1 MKLAVIYDS
10 KTNNTAAVAG
20 YMAEAMNSLE
30 GVEAKTFL
38 YSEVDTE
45 FVKECKGVVFGCPTY
60 AAGPTSDFYTWMEK
74 NAGGLNLAGKLGGVF
89 ATEQYIHGG
98 ADLTMNALLIHLLV
112 YGMMIY
118 SGGASCGKPVI
129 HMGPVEV
136 SPKKEDFKELF
147 EIFGNTGVK
156 DQRINLLSKRK
167 LRKMKTAGNNRK
179 TTSNRVALYGLLI
192 ALAFVLS
199 YVETLFPVYLG
210 APGVKLGLAN
220 LVTVIA
226 LYGLGVKEA
235 FAINVVRV
243 LLSGFTVGN
252 MSSILFGMAGA
263 VLSLFL
269 MAVCKKLRLFD
280 MTGISIIGGV
290 AHNIGQ
296 FLVAAFVTKT
306 FGVFS
311 YLPVLLIAGTVAGAL
326 IGLLGGIILKRI
338 SRILP
343 KG

>member
-1 MKLAVIYDS
+1 
-10 KTNNTAAVAG
+10 
-20 YMAEAMNSLE
+20 
-30 GVEAKTFL
+30 
-38 YSEVDTE
+38 
-45 FVKECKGVVFGCPTY
+45 
-60 AAGPTSDFYTWMEK
+60 
-74 NAGGLNLAGKLGGVF
+74 
-89 ATEQYIHGG
+89 
-98 ADLTMNALLIHLLV
+98 
-112 YGMMIY
+112 
-118 SGGASCGKPVI
+118 
-129 HMGPVEV
+129 
-136 SPKKEDFKELF
+136 
-147 EIFGNTGVK
+147 
-156 DQRINLLSKRK
+156 
-167 LRKMKTAGNNRK
+167 MKTAGNNRK

-243 LLSGFTVGN
+243 LLSGFTFGN

-263 VLSLFL
+263 VLSLFYGC
-269 MAVCKKLRLFD
+269 MQKAPPFD

-338 SRILP
+338 SRIFTERIKNCL
-343 KG
+343 

>member
-1 MKLAVIYDS
+1 
-10 KTNNTAAVAG
+10 
-20 YMAEAMNSLE
+20 
-30 GVEAKTFL
+30 
-38 YSEVDTE
+38 
-45 FVKECKGVVFGCPTY
+45 
-60 AAGPTSDFYTWMEK
+60 
-74 NAGGLNLAGKLGGVF
+74 
-89 ATEQYIHGG
+89 
-98 ADLTMNALLIHLLV
+98 
-112 YGMMIY
+112 
-118 SGGASCGKPVI
+118 
-129 HMGPVEV
+129 
-136 SPKKEDFKELF
+136 
-147 EIFGNTGVK
+147 
-156 DQRINLLSKRK
+156 
-167 LRKMKTAGNNRK
+167 MKTAGNNRK

-243 LLSGFTVGN
+243 LLSGFTFGN
-252 MSSILFGMAGA
+252 MSSILFGMAGAVLSQYEDGCSPQA

>member
-1 MKLAVIYDS
+1 
-10 KTNNTAAVAG
+10 
-20 YMAEAMNSLE
+20 
-30 GVEAKTFL
+30 
-38 YSEVDTE
+38 
-45 FVKECKGVVFGCPTY
+45 
-60 AAGPTSDFYTWMEK
+60 
-74 NAGGLNLAGKLGGVF
+74 
-89 ATEQYIHGG
+89 
-98 ADLTMNALLIHLLV
+98 
-112 YGMMIY
+112 
-118 SGGASCGKPVI
+118 
-129 HMGPVEV
+129 
-136 SPKKEDFKELF
+136 
-147 EIFGNTGVK
+147 
-156 DQRINLLSKRK
+156 
-167 LRKMKTAGNNRK
+167 MKTAGNNRK

-243 LLSGFTVGN
+243 LLSGFTFGN

-311 YLPVLLIAGTVAGAL
+311 YFPVLLIAGTVAGAL

>member
-1 MKLAVIYDS
+1 
-10 KTNNTAAVAG
+10 
-20 YMAEAMNSLE
+20 
-30 GVEAKTFL
+30 
-38 YSEVDTE
+38 
-45 FVKECKGVVFGCPTY
+45 
-60 AAGPTSDFYTWMEK
+60 
-74 NAGGLNLAGKLGGVF
+74 
-89 ATEQYIHGG
+89 
-98 ADLTMNALLIHLLV
+98 
-112 YGMMIY
+112 
-118 SGGASCGKPVI
+118 
-129 HMGPVEV
+129 
-136 SPKKEDFKELF
+136 
-147 EIFGNTGVK
+147 
-156 DQRINLLSKRK
+156 
-167 LRKMKTAGNNRK
+167 MKTAGNNRK

-243 LLSGFTVGN
+243 LLSGFTFGN

-306 FGVFS
+306 FGVLS

>member
-147 EIFGNTGVK
+147 EIFG
-156 DQRINLLSKRK
+156 KRFATQALK
-167 LRKMKTAGNNRK
+167 INNRK

-243 LLSGFTVGN
+243 LLSGFTFGN

>member
-1 MKLAVIYDS
+1 
-10 KTNNTAAVAG
+10 
-20 YMAEAMNSLE
+20 
-30 GVEAKTFL
+30 
-38 YSEVDTE
+38 
-45 FVKECKGVVFGCPTY
+45 
-60 AAGPTSDFYTWMEK
+60 
-74 NAGGLNLAGKLGGVF
+74 
-89 ATEQYIHGG
+89 
-98 ADLTMNALLIHLLV
+98 
-112 YGMMIY
+112 
-118 SGGASCGKPVI
+118 
-129 HMGPVEV
+129 
-136 SPKKEDFKELF
+136 
-147 EIFGNTGVK
+147 
-156 DQRINLLSKRK
+156 
-167 LRKMKTAGNNRK
+167 MKTAGNNRK

-243 LLSGFTVGN
+243 LLSGFTFGN

-296 FLVAAFVTKT
+296 FLVAPFVTKT

>member
-1 MKLAVIYDS
+1 
-10 KTNNTAAVAG
+10 
-20 YMAEAMNSLE
+20 
-30 GVEAKTFL
+30 
-38 YSEVDTE
+38 
-45 FVKECKGVVFGCPTY
+45 
-60 AAGPTSDFYTWMEK
+60 
-74 NAGGLNLAGKLGGVF
+74 
-89 ATEQYIHGG
+89 
-98 ADLTMNALLIHLLV
+98 
-112 YGMMIY
+112 
-118 SGGASCGKPVI
+118 
-129 HMGPVEV
+129 
-136 SPKKEDFKELF
+136 
-147 EIFGNTGVK
+147 
-156 DQRINLLSKRK
+156 
-167 LRKMKTAGNNRK
+167 MKTAGNNRK

-243 LLSGFTVGN
+243 LLSGFTFGN

-280 MTGISIIGGV
+280 MIGISIIGGV

-306 FGVFS
+306 FGVSS